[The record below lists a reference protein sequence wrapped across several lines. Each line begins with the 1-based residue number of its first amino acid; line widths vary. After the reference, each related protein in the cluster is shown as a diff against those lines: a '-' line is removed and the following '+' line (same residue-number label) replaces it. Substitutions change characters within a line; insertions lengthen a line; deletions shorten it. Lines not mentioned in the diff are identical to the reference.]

1 MLEIEKT
8 IDEKA
13 KNNKVNEIASK
24 INELYKNQE
33 LYIIW
38 ILKGSFL
45 FTSDIIKQL
54 TIPIYL
60 DFMIVS
66 SYKDN
71 IITGYTLKKVVYH
84 INKRNPKSISLCTLF
99 NKTSRREVN
108 VDVNFVGFNISNE
121 FIVGYGLDYAE
132 KYRNLPYVGKLKK
145 KIK

>member
-1 MLEIEKT
+1 
-8 IDEKA
+8 
-13 KNNKVNEIASK
+13 
-24 INELYKNQE
+24 
-33 LYIIW
+33 
-38 ILKGSFL
+38 
-45 FTSDIIKQL
+45 
-54 TIPIYL
+54 
-60 DFMIVS
+60 MIVS

-71 IITGYTLKKVVYH
+71 IIRDENIEIKKDIDLDIENKNVLIIDDIIDTGYTLKKVVYH